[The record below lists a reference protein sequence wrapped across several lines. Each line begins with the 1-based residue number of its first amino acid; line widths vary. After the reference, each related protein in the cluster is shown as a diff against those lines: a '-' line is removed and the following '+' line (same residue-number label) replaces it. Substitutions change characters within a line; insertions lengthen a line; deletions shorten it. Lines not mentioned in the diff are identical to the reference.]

1 MSGRLDV
8 EILADSVSRLIIG
21 RGYRF
26 DHDSQVSDAA
36 MTHELCAPDKL
47 LPVLVR
53 MADLMWRRQTGMDC
67 FRLDLV
73 PATTALVGH
82 ALTRVEGAS
91 LALII
96 ACVDE
101 ILRLAV
107 EDDVITIAVL
117 EKLAGHLASSPHP
130 QRAEPD

>member
-26 DHDSQVSDAA
+26 DHDGQVSDTAK
-36 MTHELCAPDKL
+36 LCAPDQL

-73 PATTALVGH
+73 PATTAMVGH
-82 ALTRVEGAS
+82 TLARVEGAS

-107 EDDVITIAVL
+107 EGDVITIAVL